1 MTAQVPTPDVSDVGA
16 ILHGL
21 SEAGTYD
28 HIARGVADV
37 ARSALTGQPLARA
50 LARLRAMTTSA
61 AWRQSVAEDVLARLD
76 RPLTEVDEE
85 TLGRV
90 MSDAATAAVYE
101 LGEEI
106 IAAVGG
112 A

>member
-1 MTAQVPTPDVSDVGA
+1 MTAQAFDVTELGA
-16 ILHGL
+16 VLAGL
-21 SEAGTYD
+21 GEAGTYD
-28 HIARGVADV
+28 HIARGVAGV
-37 ARSALTGQPLARA
+37 ARETLSGQPLARA
-50 LARLRAMTTSA
+50 LDRLRDATGSA
-61 AWRQSVAEDVLARLD
+61 EWRQSVAEDVLARLD

-101 LGEEI
+101 LGEVI